1 MLKEAVFRSPKWM
14 RNFLDFEVNTGQ
26 DIKGE
31 PSKRAILKEWDMR
44 WKECDESDFKEFYGT
59 QIKGERWAR
68 YITSTEL
75 EEIKKKHR
83 GDMSIWEKFDEWL
96 PGHKI
101 AKKEAKERYKKYE
114 KERREKEEREV
125 RERREKEEREVRER
139 REKEERE
146 RREKEQRQK
155 RITKELDDLFSAI
168 VKDFSNNPYSD
179 KYSTPRRNGKVCF
192 DYKFEN
198 GDTFDMCDNKIN
210 YKNSTYTV
218 GLIYRNKF
226 VNLCNEIVGK
236 GRTRPGGSKSW
247 SGGSS
252 SGSGS
257 RYSSKTKSN
266 DPNRDRYDKLMDNIK
281 LREQQ
286 LRKMSKTDPERSAL
300 ENELD
305 NYKRAAERMK
315 TRHKFENIKSFVGFF
330 QW

>member
-114 KERREKEEREV
+114 KERK
-125 RERREKEEREVRER
+125 
-139 REKEERE
+139 EKEERE
-146 RREKEQRQK
+146 RYERIKREERERYERIKREERERYEKEQRQK

-226 VNLCNEIVGK
+226 VNLCNEIVEK

-330 QW
+330 KY